1 MKYQAIGIV
10 EVTGS
15 ANAILVAD
23 KMLKTAQVSFRTW
36 DYRCGGHVCVF
47 VYGDVAAVT
56 AAVDA
61 VKEAPPCEIVL
72 AGVIS
77 NPSEETSRIIDERA
91 KRFHFA

>member
-1 MKYQAIGIV
+1 MRYQAIGIV

-23 KMLKTAQVSFRTW
+23 KMLKTAQVYFRTW

-47 VYGDVAAVT
+47 VYGDISAVT
-56 AAVDA
+56 SVVEA

-77 NPSEETSRIIDERA
+77 SPSEETSRIIDERA